1 MIEINE
7 DPLIIKAKSFGSEYH
22 SGQTRRYTNENYFNH
37 CIRVAS
43 MVAQNT
49 EDTEVIAAA
58 LLHDVVEDTHAT
70 NRMVRFTFGLRVS
83 QIVGHLTKEYTPENY
98 PPEKYP
104 TFNRKYR
111 SMLEVER
118 MREEMCEDAKLIKR
132 FDIADNIKDIVLYD
146 PKFAIVYLREKAEE
160 LEVVTS

>member
-7 DPLIIKAKSFGSEYH
+7 DPLIIKARSFGSKYH

-49 EDTEVIAAA
+49 EDTEVIVAA

-70 NRMVRFTFGLRVS
+70 NRMVRFAFGVRVS

-98 PPEKYP
+98 PNLK
-104 TFNRKYR
+104 RKYR
-111 SMLEVER
+111 SILEVER

-146 PKFAIVYLREKAEE
+146 PKFAIVYMREKAEE